1 MEESVLHVEYVEEKC
16 ALVEAARLEPTL
28 FTTSEAACG
37 SVWKYKGLTLTW
49 GRFEKLE
56 WLVSATTEAAP
67 ILDGEGCCWTGG
79 SLNGDSGLVDLPPS
93 GVVEFGDLLE
103 LLFWSLSWAKVITRI
118 EKKFCNL

>member
-16 ALVEAARLEPTL
+16 ALVDARLEPTL
-28 FTTSEAACG
+28 LTTSEAGG
-37 SVWKYKGLTLTW
+37 SGWKYIGLTLTW
-49 GRFEKLE
+49 GRFVKLE
-56 WLVSATTEAAP
+56 WLVSTTEAAP

-118 EKKFCNL
+118 EINHL